1 MTAGIG
7 GASPFTAFLIAGEE
21 SGDLLGSG
29 LMRALAARIDRPVRF
44 TGIGGARMSA
54 LGLESLFE

>member
-29 LMRALAARIDRPVRF
+29 LMRARSGHGPEPDV
-44 TGIGGARMSA
+44 MSPEPKV
-54 LGLESLFE
+54 ESLP